1 MLVLSRGKDESI
13 IIGDNIKLTVI
24 EVRSDGTVRL
34 GIDAPK
40 DVEIHR
46 EEVYQAIQ
54 TENRL
59 AASTS
64 VKLEGLEQF
73 FKKE

>member
-1 MLVLSRGKDESI
+1 MLVLSRSKNESI
-13 IIGDNIKLTVI
+13 IIGDNIKVTIV
-24 EVRSDGTVRL
+24 EVRLDGTVKL

-40 DVEIHR
+40 HVEIYR

-54 TENRL
+54 VENRL

-64 VKLEGLEQF
+64 VKLEGLGQF

>member
-13 IIGDNIKLTVI
+13 VIGDNIKITVI
-24 EVRSDGTVRL
+24 DVRPDGTVRL

-54 TENRL
+54 EENRL

-64 VKLEGLEQF
+64 FKLEGLGQF